1 MVTNWHYMAFEIP
14 SIALFICIGIQFIV
28 WGTRYDN
35 KWDKVLVDIFGFI
48 IMMGA
53 VFMLATLP
61 TGKQYA
67 MHVKK
72 QPKVESVILDKEAG
86 KAEINYKGNY
96 KPQEAELYMHDTDA
110 NYATLLK
117 EHPELSFKEGK
128 TGVDVYKDKTRLGT
142 IKSNEA
148 TFIQD
153 NTSMPWNEKGQYR
166 FSINSDINIT
176 VSEMNEYKNLIKPV
190 EKQIYESKLG
200 GY

>member
-14 SIALFICIGIQFIV
+14 GITLFLFIGIRWVIM
-28 WGTRYDN
+28 GTKDGSMSS
-35 KWDKVLVDIFGFI
+35 KILDSLVGFI
-48 IMMGA
+48 TMMGA

-86 KAEINYKGNY
+86 KAEINYKGNH

-110 NYATLLK
+110 KYATLLK

-142 IKSNEA
+142 IKPNEA

-166 FSINSDINIT
+166 FSINPDIDIT

-190 EKQIYESKLG
+190 EKQVYESRLG
-200 GY
+200 AY